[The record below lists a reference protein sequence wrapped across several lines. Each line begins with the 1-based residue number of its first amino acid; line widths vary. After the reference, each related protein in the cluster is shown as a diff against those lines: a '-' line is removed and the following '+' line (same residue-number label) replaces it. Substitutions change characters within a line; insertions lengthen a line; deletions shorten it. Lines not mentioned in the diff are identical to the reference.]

1 MRAPNE
7 IDFWR
12 GFALLTIFINHIPG
26 LYFEKF
32 TFRNVS
38 LSDSAELFVFLAGW
52 SMRLSI
58 ETPGRPP
65 LPAARI
71 VLRLAGRAFT
81 IYVAQT
87 LITEV
92 AIALLAGSAVALDA
106 PFLLDWH
113 NASAVFRDPV
123 AAHVGLVL
131 LTHQLGYF
139 NILPLYVVL
148 MVAAPAVALLHRY
161 LSPLVLPAS
170 LALYAVA
177 MTFGTNL
184 PTWPV
189 EGTWFLNPLTWQLI
203 YVLGFLFAGA
213 DGLGALARRHRRGL
227 RWAALPVVLLAVL
240 VVQTGFSPDP
250 LRVPSPRLFFIFDK
264 TFLSPARL
272 VDMLA
277 LAVVFAGTFRP
288 LARCLPR
295 SCAYLSMLGRNSL
308 NVFCTGSV
316 LSLGGQIFRYIYGS
330 RVATDTF
337 LVIVGLLVMGCVAWI
352 SEWRDRLRAVPA
364 AAPVV
369 PSSPAASS
377 VSLSPS
383 S

>member
-12 GFALLTIFINHIPG
+12 GFALLTIFVNHIPG
-26 LYFEKF
+26 IFFEKF
-32 TFRNVS
+32 TFKNVS
-38 LSDSAELFVFLAGW
+38 LADSAELFVFLAGW
-52 SMRLSI
+52 SMRLST
-58 ETPGRPP
+58 ENPGRPP
-65 LPAARI
+65 LSASRL

-92 AIALLAGSAVALDA
+92 AIALLAASAIALDA

-123 AAHVGLVL
+123 QAHLGLVL

-148 MVAAPAVALLHRY
+148 MIVAPFIALMHRY
-161 LSPLVLPAS
+161 LRPLLLPAS
-170 LALYAVA
+170 LALYAATLVL
-177 MTFGTNL
+177 GVNL

-203 YVLGFLFAGA
+203 YVLGFLFAGH
-213 DGLGALARRHRRGL
+213 DGLGSWARRHRRL
-227 RWAALPVVLLAVL
+227 LFWAAAPLVVVAVVLAQ
-240 VVQTGFSPDP
+240 VQYSPDP
-250 LRVPSPRLFFIFDK
+250 LRVPSPRLFFVFDK

-272 VDMLA
+272 VDLLA
-277 LAVVFAGTFRP
+277 LAAFFAGAFRP
-288 LARCLPR
+288 LARWMPR

-308 NVFCTGSV
+308 NVFCVGSV
-316 LSLGGQIFRYIYGS
+316 LSLGGQIFRYVYGS

-337 LVIVGLLVMGCVAWI
+337 LVIVGLSVMGLVAWI
-352 SEWRDRLRAVPA
+352 SEWRDRLW
-364 AAPVV
+364 AAPVAAPAG
-369 PSSPAASS
+369 PSAAAS